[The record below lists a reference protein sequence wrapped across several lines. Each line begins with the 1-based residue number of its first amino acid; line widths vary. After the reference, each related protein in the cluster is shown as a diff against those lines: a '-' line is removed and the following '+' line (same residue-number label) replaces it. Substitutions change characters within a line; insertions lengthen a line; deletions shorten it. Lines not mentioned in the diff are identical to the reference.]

1 MVRNNIDHEVM
12 ARRINEAL
20 ALMVD
25 LSQLVSVRSLAFAA
39 LQGITDLLEVVR
51 EHMDNLYRREHM
63 DNLYRVDAEKD
74 YDVRLYY
81 PKGDE

>member
-51 EHMDNLYRREHM
+51 EHMDNLYG
-63 DNLYRVDAEKD
+63 VDAEKD

>member
-51 EHMDNLYRREHM
+51 EHMDNLYR
-63 DNLYRVDAEKD
+63 VDAEKD

>member
-12 ARRINEAL
+12 SRRINEAL
-20 ALMVD
+20 ALMED
-25 LSQLVSVRSLAFAA
+25 LSQLVHERSLAFAA
-39 LQGITDLLEVVR
+39 LQRIADLIEVVR
-51 EHMDNLYRREHM
+51 EHMDNLYRA
-63 DNLYRVDAEKD
+63 DAEKS

>member
-1 MVRNNIDHEVM
+1 MVRNNIDREVM

-51 EHMDNLYRREHM
+51 EHMDNLYR
-63 DNLYRVDAEKD
+63 VDAEKD